1 VKERVHWQCD
11 GYWDKLYIP
20 SMRNN
25 LVIKQKLLPALR
37 ISDLRER
44 ITLSFG
50 DSWAAS
56 FSSDIAL
63 SELGSKSVNEALAA
77 GFEPDVIWKAVC
89 KAHPSETEKYKY

>member
-1 VKERVHWQCD
+1 M
-11 GYWDKLYIP
+11 L
-20 SMRNN
+20 
-25 LVIKQKLLPALR
+25 KQKPLLQLR

-50 DSWAAS
+50 DTWAPS
-56 FSSDIAL
+56 FSADIAL

-89 KAHPSETEKYKY
+89 KAHPTETEKYKY

>member
-1 VKERVHWQCD
+1 VR
-11 GYWDKLYIP
+11 
-20 SMRNN
+20 
-25 LVIKQKLLPALR
+25 KQKLLPQLR

-50 DSWAAS
+50 DAWAPS
-56 FSSDIAL
+56 FSADIAL

-89 KAHPSETEKYKY
+89 KAHPTETEKYKY